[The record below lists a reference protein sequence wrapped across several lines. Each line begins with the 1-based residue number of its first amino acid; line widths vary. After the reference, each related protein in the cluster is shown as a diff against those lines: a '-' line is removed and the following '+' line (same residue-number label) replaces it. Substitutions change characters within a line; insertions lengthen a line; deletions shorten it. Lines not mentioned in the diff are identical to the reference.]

1 MTSGIR
7 NIEDMAWWAYVQ
19 KRAKGESNSRI
30 AQAVGVTPS
39 SVSRWGGGSMPDPAQ
54 AAAFARAY
62 GRPVLE
68 AFVAAGFLT
77 PQEARERPSTPPSI
91 DDLTDEELLDEIR
104 KRMLQGRSEGAA
116 MHAAREVLGDS
127 RTLAAPRPPSVQE
140 LKQQRLLEQAQPATW
155 AADDRSY
162 RAQYEDDDW
171 EPR

>member
-39 SVSRWGGGSMPDPAQ
+39 SVSRWGSGSMPDPAQ

-68 AFVAAGFLT
+68 AFAAAGFLT
-77 PQEARERPSTPPSI
+77 PQEARERPSTSPSV

-140 LKQQRLLEQAQPATW
+140 LKQQRLLEAAMPVEE
-155 AADDRSY
+155 AADDRP
-162 RAQYEDDDW
+162 RADDDDDW
-171 EPR
+171 EPC